1 MSCRRIGP
9 QVEKVV
15 ARAALQPNQAGHDT
29 RPKTRPFKFTS
40 ASVDVL
46 FALLNMLSNFLLSLD
61 AKLAKLVY
69 CCFFSINL
77 LCPQEARQVPKY
89 MLRQSELLRL
99 QLAEINM
106 HALVHWGTP
115 KQNSADLDC
124 GLRVMFVFT
133 DQSPLPLLPLKQQ
146 MTILFPFFIPN
157 CQHQHETPDGS
168 ARGTLASGN
177 MGRRRSRSASSPKFT
192 SKGN

>member
-1 MSCRRIGP
+1 M
-9 QVEKVV
+9 
-15 ARAALQPNQAGHDT
+15 QPNQAGHDT
-29 RPKTRPFKFTS
+29 RSKTPPFKFAF

-46 FALLNMLSNFLLSLD
+46 CALLNMLSNVLLSLD
-61 AKLAKLVY
+61 TKMAKLV
-69 CCFFSINL
+69 CCLVFSINL
-77 LCPQEARQVPKY
+77 FCPQEARQVPKY
-89 MLRQSELLRL
+89 MFRQSELHRL

-133 DQSPLPLLPLKQQ
+133 NQSPLPLLPFKLQI
-146 MTILFPFFIPN
+146 TILFLVFIPN
-157 CQHQHETPDGS
+157 CQHQHETQDGS